1 MTSLEALMRLVIP
14 LAICVFCIGA
24 VAGCSLVKS
33 NRASTPVSTPSVTE
47 RPTPAAVAS
56 TTTSEPDGHAND
68 NGAGGATQS
77 GATQTNDELHT
88 PAKGSDERQAIM
100 DALRG
105 NQQVVFQVNYL
116 KVHNGWCWV
125 DTTPLDKA
133 GRATAEGGPNLLHLE
148 NGTWKVKDLSKVPDD
163 PNDPLGPEDPSP
175 TYIRN
180 VTKTFPGVPLDIFP
194 KPSK

>member
-1 MTSLEALMRLVIP
+1 MRSVILITVTTFCLVALTSCTLLH
-14 LAICVFCIGA
+14 
-24 VAGCSLVKS
+24 S
-33 NRASTPVSTPSVTE
+33 NRESTPSNSASSVGRSTPA
-47 RPTPAAVAS
+47 PTPVTTNTTPAVD
-56 TTTSEPDGHAND
+56 EHPDDTA
-68 NGAGGATQS
+68 AGGATQ
-77 GATQTNDELHT
+77 NDELHT
-88 PAKGSDERQAIM
+88 PAKGTEERQAIM

-125 DTTPLDKA
+125 DTTPLDKS

-163 PNDPLGPEDPSP
+163 PNDPLGPEDASP

-180 VTKTFPGVPLDIFP
+180 VMKTFPGVPRDIFP
-194 KPSK
+194 KSGK